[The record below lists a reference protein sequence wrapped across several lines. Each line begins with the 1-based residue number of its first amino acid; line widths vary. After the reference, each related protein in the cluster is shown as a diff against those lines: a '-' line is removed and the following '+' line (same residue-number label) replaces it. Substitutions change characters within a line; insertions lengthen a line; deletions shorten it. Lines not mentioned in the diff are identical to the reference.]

1 MEALAFCVHK
11 GLMGT
16 HRANRWGIE
25 PSCEETSPP
34 FPPPGPDSMG
44 PDTARGNDRPPP
56 RRDRPPAHARARRCA
71 LGGVQP
77 FLPPSCPRLIL
88 MEKLLMFGLHVSRSI
103 SRDDRFNQGL
113 LVESQV
119 KPGGFQTQPGYHR
132 NTVIRDPVRT
142 LCACLRSDEGRKNG
156 VYSSN
161 FPQRFSCLSFNTHLA
176 SVSGG

>member
-1 MEALAFCVHK
+1 MPTDGESSPAVRKH
-11 GLMGT
+11 
-16 HRANRWGIE
+16 H
-25 PSCEETSPP
+25 PPSPP
-34 FPPPGPDSMG
+34 PDLTAWGRTQLGVMTAHLHAV
-44 PDTARGNDRPPP
+44 TARPP
-56 RRDRPPAHARARRCA
+56 ARARRCA

-156 VYSSN
+156 VYSSK
-161 FPQRFSCLSFNTHLA
+161 FPQRFCCLSLNTHLA